1 MKKQLGI
8 FLAGIMTLVPLAI
21 TVYAVYWL
29 GSILDQIGA
38 MVLPSITLPP
48 GVGVLVLIATVYLVG
63 LVSKLWLFQAI
74 WSILEK
80 LITTMPG
87 VKMLYESLR
96 DLLQLFGGDSSKM
109 GQVVQYTP
117 PGSNMKMLGIRTND
131 NPPYAEG
138 ATAGKTVAVYLPF
151 SYMFGGITVYCNP
164 EQIEEIDMSV
174 EQCMKLCATAF
185 VGQEDV
191 KKADDLVSQS

>member
-1 MKKQLGI
+1 
-8 FLAGIMTLVPLAI
+8 MTLIPLAL
-21 TVYAVYWL
+21 TVYAVFWMGSMLDDL
-29 GSILDQIGA
+29 GGMILSN
-38 MVLPSITLPP
+38 VTLPP
-48 GVGVLVLIATVYLVG
+48 GVGILVLLAAVYLVG
-63 LVSKLWLFQAI
+63 LATRLWFFPAF
-74 WSILEK
+74 WSLVEK
-80 LITTMPG
+80 IITTMPG

-131 NPPYAEG
+131 NPPYAENDQC
-138 ATAGKTVAVYLPF
+138 GKTVAVYLPF

-164 EQIEEIDMSV
+164 DQIEEIDMSV

-185 VGQEDV
+185 VGQEDA
-191 KKADDLVSQS
+191 KKQTP